1 MPGRG
6 GGRASLEAACA
17 AIAATCACTTVRLA
31 SRAITQLYD
40 SALAPSGLRV
50 TQFVVLV
57 GVLRGAGMTL
67 NRLAKTLGMERST
80 LPRNLRPL
88 IRRRLVEVMS
98 GPDKRAKVIRLT
110 KAGERQV
117 ARMIP
122 HWERAQARVL
132 RDIGIR
138 KWRSL
143 GADLRLLA
151 KSVGPAP
158 TRKARERPP
167 HPG

>member
-1 MPGRG
+1 MVLTREDLDLLRQLKAAGERGR
-6 GGRASLEAACA
+6 
-17 AIAATCACTTVRLA
+17 TVRA
-31 SRAITQLYD
+31 FNI
-40 SALAPSGLRV
+40 RV
-50 TQFVVLV
+50 
-57 GVLRGAGMTL
+57 TL

-151 KSVGPAP
+151 KNVGPAP

>member
-1 MPGRG
+1 
-6 GGRASLEAACA
+6 
-17 AIAATCACTTVRLA
+17 
-31 SRAITQLYD
+31 
-40 SALAPSGLRV
+40 
-50 TQFVVLV
+50 
-57 GVLRGAGMTL
+57 MTL
-67 NRLAKTLGMERST
+67 NQLAKTLGMERST

-88 IRRRLVEVMS
+88 IRRHLVEVMR

-110 KAGERQV
+110 KAGEKQV

-132 RDIGIR
+132 KELGIG

-151 KSVGPAP
+151 RNVGPAP
-158 TRKARERPP
+158 TRKVRD
-167 HPG
+167 